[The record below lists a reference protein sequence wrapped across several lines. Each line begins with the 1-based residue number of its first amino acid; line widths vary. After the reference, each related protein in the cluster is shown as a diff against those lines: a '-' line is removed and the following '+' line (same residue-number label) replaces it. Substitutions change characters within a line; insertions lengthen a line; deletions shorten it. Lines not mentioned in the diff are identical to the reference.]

1 MCVTWGEELPEV
13 YYGAQEW
20 SCIGEWRE
28 SEERRR
34 RVGEERARKESLK
47 RESRREEAYLP
58 G

>member
-1 MCVTWGEELPEV
+1 VTRGEELPEV

-34 RVGEERARKESLK
+34 RRREARARLET
-47 RESRREEAYLP
+47 
-58 G
+58 